1 MIDHIIRTLGSRRF
15 SLTDEKKTQE
25 EIEAAL
31 IETGIPVSR
40 EVRLGDGDI
49 IDFVCADTIGIE
61 CKLKGGRR
69 AIYEQVRRYAQHD
82 SISTLILVTNVP
94 TGFPEEINGKPVY
107 VVNLAKA
114 WL

>member
-1 MIDHIIRTLGSRRF
+1 MIDDILRILTSRRF
-15 SLTDEKKTQE
+15 SLTNEKKTQE
-25 EIEAAL
+25 EIESAL
-31 IETGIPVSR
+31 TEAGIRCVR

-49 IDFVCADTIGIE
+49 IDFLIEDSIGAEVKI
-61 CKLKGGRR
+61 KGGKMQIFR
-69 AIYEQVRRYAQHD
+69 QVERYAQRD
-82 SISTLILVTNVP
+82 SISSLILVTNVP